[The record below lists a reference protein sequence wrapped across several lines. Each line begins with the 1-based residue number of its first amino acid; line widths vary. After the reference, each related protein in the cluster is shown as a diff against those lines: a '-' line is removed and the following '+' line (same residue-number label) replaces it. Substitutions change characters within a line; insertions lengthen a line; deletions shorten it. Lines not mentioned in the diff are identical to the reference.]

1 MQKQHTVLCIQDL
14 SCVGRC
20 SLAVVLPALA
30 AMGVQPC
37 ALPTALLSTHT
48 GGLGRPARTDESGF
62 ISAALAHYAQL
73 GLAFDCVY
81 SGYLAGAA
89 QVALVEQAFR
99 QAPAALKLVDPV
111 MADHGRPYA
120 SMTPEIRA
128 AVAQLCG
135 QADVIVPNATEAALL
150 LEELPGPAADGTHA
164 ARHASLLLQ
173 RFPALRCA
181 VVTGGALSDGQR
193 GNVCGRAP
201 VFLPYSPV
209 PQDYPGTG
217 DLFAAV
223 LTGGL
228 LRGFSEAAAIRLAAR
243 FVALAAEQTLHAGAD
258 PRFGVR
264 FEPLLGTLSYWA
276 ETPAQPCKNT
286 RQKERNLTHE
296 TVEYRAG
303 GAADP
308 PKHRQHLPHL
318 RGHGRAAA
326 PCGAHGLYRG

>member
-150 LEELPGPAADGTHA
+150 LEELPGPAADGPPAMHPFCCSA
-164 ARHASLLLQ
+164 
-173 RFPALRCA
+173 FPRCA
-181 VVTGGALSDGQR
+181 
-193 GNVCGRAP
+193 AP
-201 VFLPYSPV
+201 
-209 PQDYPGTG
+209 
-217 DLFAAV
+217 
-223 LTGGL
+223 
-228 LRGFSEAAAIRLAAR
+228 
-243 FVALAAEQTLHAGAD
+243 
-258 PRFGVR
+258 
-264 FEPLLGTLSYWA
+264 W
-276 ETPAQPCKNT
+276 
-286 RQKERNLTHE
+286 
-296 TVEYRAG
+296 
-303 GAADP
+303 
-308 PKHRQHLPHL
+308 
-318 RGHGRAAA
+318 
-326 PCGAHGLYRG
+326 

>member
-1 MQKQHTVLCIQDL
+1 MWDGAAWPLC
-14 SCVGRC
+14 C
-20 SLAVVLPALA
+20 PPA

-150 LEELPGPAADGTHA
+150 LEELPGPAADGTRA

-181 VVTGGALSDGQR
+181 VVTGGGLSDGQR
-193 GNVCGRAP
+193 GTCALCAAGARFPALFPRTPRLSRHGRSVCRRAHRR
-201 VFLPYSPV
+201 V
-209 PQDYPGTG
+209 
-217 DLFAAV
+217 
-223 LTGGL
+223 
-228 LRGFSEAAAIRLAAR
+228 AAR
-243 FVALAAEQTLHAGAD
+243 LFRSRRHPSRRAFCG
-258 PRFGVR
+258 
-264 FEPLLGTLSYWA
+264 
-276 ETPAQPCKNT
+276 
-286 RQKERNLTHE
+286 
-296 TVEYRAG
+296 AG
-303 GAADP
+303 G
-308 PKHRQHLPHL
+308 
-318 RGHGRAAA
+318 
-326 PCGAHGLYRG
+326 

>member
-128 AVAQLCG
+128 AVAQLCE
-135 QADVIVPNATEAALL
+135 I
-150 LEELPGPAADGTHA
+150 
-164 ARHASLLLQ
+164 
-173 RFPALRCA
+173 
-181 VVTGGALSDGQR
+181 
-193 GNVCGRAP
+193 GRAH
-201 VFLPYSPV
+201 V
-209 PQDYPGTG
+209 
-217 DLFAAV
+217 
-223 LTGGL
+223 
-228 LRGFSEAAAIRLAAR
+228 
-243 FVALAAEQTLHAGAD
+243 
-258 PRFGVR
+258 
-264 FEPLLGTLSYWA
+264 
-276 ETPAQPCKNT
+276 
-286 RQKERNLTHE
+286 
-296 TVEYRAG
+296 
-303 GAADP
+303 
-308 PKHRQHLPHL
+308 
-318 RGHGRAAA
+318 
-326 PCGAHGLYRG
+326 

>member
-81 SGYLAGAA
+81 SGYLASAA

-150 LEELPGPAADGTHA
+150 LEELPGPAADGTRA
-164 ARHASLLLQ
+164 ALRRGNRRRSFGRTAGQ
-173 RFPALRCA
+173 RVRCARQGARFPALFPR
-181 VVTGGALSDGQR
+181 TPRLSRHGR
-193 GNVCGRAP
+193 SVCRRA
-201 VFLPYSPV
+201 
-209 PQDYPGTG
+209 
-217 DLFAAV
+217 
-223 LTGGL
+223 
-228 LRGFSEAAAIRLAAR
+228 
-243 FVALAAEQTLHAGAD
+243 
-258 PRFGVR
+258 
-264 FEPLLGTLSYWA
+264 
-276 ETPAQPCKNT
+276 
-286 RQKERNLTHE
+286 
-296 TVEYRAG
+296 
-303 GAADP
+303 
-308 PKHRQHLPHL
+308 HR
-318 RGHGRAAA
+318 RAAA
-326 PCGAHGLYRG
+326 WLFRSRRHPSRRAFCGAGG

>member
-150 LEELPGPAADGTHA
+150 LEELPGPAADGTRA

-193 GNVCGRAP
+193 GNVCAVRGRAP
-201 VFLPYSPV
+201 VFLPYSPS
-209 PQDYPGTG
+209 PKIIPARAIC
-217 DLFAAV
+217 LPPC
-223 LTGGL
+223 
-228 LRGFSEAAAIRLAAR
+228 SPAAAARLFRSRRHPSRRA
-243 FVALAAEQTLHAGAD
+243 FCG
-258 PRFGVR
+258 
-264 FEPLLGTLSYWA
+264 
-276 ETPAQPCKNT
+276 
-286 RQKERNLTHE
+286 
-296 TVEYRAG
+296 AG
-303 GAADP
+303 G
-308 PKHRQHLPHL
+308 
-318 RGHGRAAA
+318 
-326 PCGAHGLYRG
+326 

>member
-150 LEELPGPAADGTHA
+150 LEELPGGGRNARRPPCIPFAAALSRA
-164 ARHASLLLQ
+164 ALRRGNRRRSFGRTAGQ
-173 RFPALRCA
+173 RVRCARQGARFPALFPR
-181 VVTGGALSDGQR
+181 TPRLSRHGR
-193 GNVCGRAP
+193 SVCRRA
-201 VFLPYSPV
+201 
-209 PQDYPGTG
+209 
-217 DLFAAV
+217 
-223 LTGGL
+223 
-228 LRGFSEAAAIRLAAR
+228 
-243 FVALAAEQTLHAGAD
+243 
-258 PRFGVR
+258 
-264 FEPLLGTLSYWA
+264 
-276 ETPAQPCKNT
+276 
-286 RQKERNLTHE
+286 
-296 TVEYRAG
+296 
-303 GAADP
+303 
-308 PKHRQHLPHL
+308 HR
-318 RGHGRAAA
+318 RAAA
-326 PCGAHGLYRG
+326 WLFRSRRHPSRRAFCGAGG

>member
-1 MQKQHTVLCIQDL
+1 M
-14 SCVGRC
+14 
-20 SLAVVLPALA
+20 
-30 AMGVQPC
+30 
-37 ALPTALLSTHT
+37 
-48 GGLGRPARTDESGF
+48 
-62 ISAALAHYAQL
+62 
-73 GLAFDCVY
+73 
-81 SGYLAGAA
+81 
-89 QVALVEQAFR
+89 ALVEQAFR

-150 LEELPGPAADGTHA
+150 LEELPGPAADGTRA

-193 GNVCGRAP
+193 GNVCAVRGRAP

-223 LTGGL
+223 LTGGCC
-228 LRGFSEAAAIRLAAR
+228 AAFPKPPPSVSPRVLWRWRLNRPFTPERIPASACGSSR
-243 FVALAAEQTLHAGAD
+243 F
-258 PRFGVR
+258 
-264 FEPLLGTLSYWA
+264 GTLSHWA
-276 ETPAQPCKNT
+276 ETPAQPCT
-286 RQKERNLTHE
+286 DAVFPL
-296 TVEYRAG
+296 
-303 GAADP
+303 
-308 PKHRQHLPHL
+308 
-318 RGHGRAAA
+318 
-326 PCGAHGLYRG
+326 

>member
-135 QADVIVPNATEAALL
+135 QADVIVPNALYAVSSSISLSASIRNLGLTERT
-150 LEELPGPAADGTHA
+150 PPAMHPFCCSA
-164 ARHASLLLQ
+164 
-173 RFPALRCA
+173 FPRCA
-181 VVTGGALSDGQR
+181 
-193 GNVCGRAP
+193 AP
-201 VFLPYSPV
+201 
-209 PQDYPGTG
+209 
-217 DLFAAV
+217 
-223 LTGGL
+223 
-228 LRGFSEAAAIRLAAR
+228 
-243 FVALAAEQTLHAGAD
+243 
-258 PRFGVR
+258 
-264 FEPLLGTLSYWA
+264 W
-276 ETPAQPCKNT
+276 
-286 RQKERNLTHE
+286 
-296 TVEYRAG
+296 
-303 GAADP
+303 
-308 PKHRQHLPHL
+308 
-318 RGHGRAAA
+318 
-326 PCGAHGLYRG
+326 

>member
-193 GNVCGRAP
+193 GNVCAVRGRAP
-201 VFLPYSPV
+201 VFLPYSPWTR
-209 PQDYPGTG
+209 PGLRRG
-217 DLFAAV
+217 SGPGS
-223 LTGGL
+223 GGW
-228 LRGFSEAAAIRLAAR
+228 G
-243 FVALAAEQTLHAGAD
+243 
-258 PRFGVR
+258 
-264 FEPLLGTLSYWA
+264 
-276 ETPAQPCKNT
+276 
-286 RQKERNLTHE
+286 
-296 TVEYRAG
+296 
-303 GAADP
+303 
-308 PKHRQHLPHL
+308 
-318 RGHGRAAA
+318 
-326 PCGAHGLYRG
+326 

>member
-128 AVAQLCG
+128 A
-135 QADVIVPNATEAALL
+135 
-150 LEELPGPAADGTHA
+150 
-164 ARHASLLLQ
+164 RHASLLLQ

-193 GNVCGRAP
+193 GNVCAVRGRAP

-264 FEPLLGTLSYWA
+264 FEPLLGTLSHWA
-276 ETPAQPCKNT
+276 ETPAQPCT
-286 RQKERNLTHE
+286 DAVFPL
-296 TVEYRAG
+296 
-303 GAADP
+303 
-308 PKHRQHLPHL
+308 
-318 RGHGRAAA
+318 
-326 PCGAHGLYRG
+326 

>member
-120 SMTPEIRA
+120 SMTPEI
-128 AVAQLCG
+128 LTCSLPFIST
-135 QADVIVPNATEAALL
+135 QA
-150 LEELPGPAADGTHA
+150 PG
-164 ARHASLLLQ
+164 
-173 RFPALRCA
+173 
-181 VVTGGALSDGQR
+181 V
-193 GNVCGRAP
+193 
-201 VFLPYSPV
+201 
-209 PQDYPGTG
+209 
-217 DLFAAV
+217 
-223 LTGGL
+223 
-228 LRGFSEAAAIRLAAR
+228 
-243 FVALAAEQTLHAGAD
+243 EQT
-258 PRFGVR
+258 RKI
-264 FEPLLGTLSYWA
+264 TL
-276 ETPAQPCKNT
+276 AQG
-286 RQKERNLTHE
+286 LVYAHS
-296 TVEYRAG
+296 
-303 GAADP
+303 
-308 PKHRQHLPHL
+308 HRV
-318 RGHGRAAA
+318 
-326 PCGAHGLYRG
+326 

>member
-128 AVAQLCG
+128 AVAHLCG

-150 LEELPGPAADGTHA
+150 LEELPGPAADGTRA

-193 GNVCGRAP
+193 GNVCAVRGRAP

-264 FEPLLGTLSYWA
+264 FEPLLGTLSHWA
-276 ETPAQPCKNT
+276 ETPAQPCT
-286 RQKERNLTHE
+286 DAVFPL
-296 TVEYRAG
+296 
-303 GAADP
+303 
-308 PKHRQHLPHL
+308 
-318 RGHGRAAA
+318 
-326 PCGAHGLYRG
+326 

>member
-150 LEELPGPAADGTHA
+150 LEELPGPALRRGNRRRSFGRTAGQRVRC
-164 ARHASLLLQ
+164 ARQGA
-173 RFPALRCA
+173 RFPALFPR
-181 VVTGGALSDGQR
+181 TPRLSR
-193 GNVCGRAP
+193 
-201 VFLPYSPV
+201 
-209 PQDYPGTG
+209 
-217 DLFAAV
+217 
-223 LTGGL
+223 
-228 LRGFSEAAAIRLAAR
+228 
-243 FVALAAEQTLHAGAD
+243 
-258 PRFGVR
+258 
-264 FEPLLGTLSYWA
+264 
-276 ETPAQPCKNT
+276 
-286 RQKERNLTHE
+286 
-296 TVEYRAG
+296 
-303 GAADP
+303 
-308 PKHRQHLPHL
+308 
-318 RGHGRAAA
+318 HG
-326 PCGAHGLYRG
+326 

>member
-1 MQKQHTVLCIQDL
+1 MQNQNTVLCVQDL

-37 ALPTALLSTHT
+37 ALPTALFSTHT
-48 GGLGRPARTDESGF
+48 GGFGAPARTDESGF
-62 ISAALAHYAQL
+62 IRAALAHYEQL

-89 QVALVEQAFR
+89 QVALVEQAFL
-99 QAPAALKLVDPV
+99 QNPAALKLVDPV
-111 MADHGRPYA
+111 MADHGKPYA
-120 SMTPEIRA
+120 SMTSEVRA
-128 AVAQLCG
+128 AVARLCEH
-135 QADVIVPNATEAALL
+135 ADVIVPNVTEAALL
-150 LEELPGPAADGTHA
+150 LEEDPAPAACGLHAVRHA
-164 ARHASLLLQ
+164 ALLLR

-181 VVTGGALSDGQR
+181 VVTGGALLDGRR
-193 GNVCGRAP
+193 GNLCAVRGQTP
-201 VFLPYSPV
+201 VFLPYAPV

-243 FVALAAEQTLHAGAD
+243 FVALAAEQTLQAGGD

-264 FEPLLGTLSYWA
+264 FEPLLGTLARWA
-276 ETPAQPCKNT
+276 ENPAQLCP
-286 RQKERNLTHE
+286 
-296 TVEYRAG
+296 
-303 GAADP
+303 GAVS
-308 PKHRQHLPHL
+308 LP
-318 RGHGRAAA
+318 
-326 PCGAHGLYRG
+326 